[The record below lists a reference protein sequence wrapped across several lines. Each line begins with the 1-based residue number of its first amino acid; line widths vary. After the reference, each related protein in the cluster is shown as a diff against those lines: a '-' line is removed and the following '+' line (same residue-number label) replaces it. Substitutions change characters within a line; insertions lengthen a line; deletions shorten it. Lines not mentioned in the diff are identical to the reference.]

1 MIELVLSLA
10 IGLAVPIGLLVG
22 RRAFVAASERRYRPR
37 PANHPLPARAMAMP
51 APPRRVAIP
60 VIAEPEAIA
69 ISTVGRGRRA
79 EAPAGPA
86 PIAGTSSTAQP
97 ASVSRP
103 STSGSSRTSRR
114 WPKVRRQAV
123 DLTRQPGTPV
133 EPISDHVHLRA
144 GRYPGSSD
152 VVADRPVTLDRV
164 PPWLATDTPE
174 CPGCAASRSKGANFC
189 ARCGRPIEH
198 FATEQRGAAKRS

>member
-37 PANHPLPARAMAMP
+37 PANHPLPARAFAIP
-51 APPRRVAIP
+51 APPRRMAIP
-60 VIAEPEAIA
+60 VVAEPEAIA
-69 ISTVGRGRRA
+69 ISTVGGGRRA
-79 EAPAGPA
+79 QAPARP
-86 PIAGTSSTAQP
+86 AQP
-97 ASVSRP
+97 APVSRP
-103 STSGSSRTSRR
+103 PTSGSSRTSRR
-114 WPKVRRQAV
+114 WPKVRREAV
-123 DLTRQPGTPV
+123 DPTRQPGAPV
-133 EPISDHVHLRA
+133 EPIGDHVHLRA

-152 VVADRPVTLDRV
+152 AATDRPITLDRV

-189 ARCGRPIEH
+189 ARCGRPIER
-198 FATEQRGAAKRS
+198 FATEQRGTAKRS